1 MKNRNKDKPVVTK
14 GSLNIDNSPK
24 VFQRSKLKT
33 PLNIRSFNFTP
44 KQQEL
49 INLILDKHSKVIFIN
64 GPAGTTKS
72 YCAAYCA
79 LQLLNQKRASDILFI
94 RSIIESA
101 SKSLGSLPGEF
112 GEKFKPFLLPLEDK
126 LNELLPKGDIDL
138 LFKEQRIQPIPINF
152 LRGASYNAKV
162 IWSEE
167 SQNFSFKEL
176 TTLITRIGEFS
187 KLIIVGDSRQSDL
200 NGKSGF
206 VNMLNLFNN
215 EESRKEGIFTFEF
228 NRSDVLRSGVLKF
241 ILEKLESC
249 NYAGDKI

>member
-1 MKNRNKDKPVVTK
+1 MRSKQTVEIAEATDHSPKIFQRNK
-14 GSLNIDNSPK
+14 
-24 VFQRSKLKT
+24 LKN
-33 PLNIRSFNFTP
+33 PLTIRSFDFTP
-44 KQQEL
+44 KQKQL
-49 INLILDKHSKVIFIN
+49 VDLILDKHTKIVFID

-79 LQLLNQKRASDILFI
+79 LQLLNQKRCSDIVYV

-138 LFKEQRIQPIPINF
+138 LFKDQRIQPIPINF

-176 TTLITRIGEFS
+176 TTLITRLGEFS
-187 KLIIVGDSRQSDL
+187 KLICVGDKMQSDL

-206 VNMLNLFNN
+206 KTMFDLFKG
-215 EESRKEGIFTFEF
+215 EDCEKEGIFTFEF
-228 NRSDVLRSGVLKF
+228 TKEDVLRSGVLKF
-241 ILEKLESC
+241 ILGKLETC
-249 NYAGDKI
+249 NTNYSH